1 MVEQRQH
8 NTEYGLPGKMTSN
21 NSAKI
26 SSPTYWTVYDLDTLT
41 VDKEKTDIIRD
52 KSKEKEESARV
63 IFSYSLT

>member
-1 MVEQRQH
+1 
-8 NTEYGLPGKMTSN
+8 MTSN

-26 SSPTYWTVYDLDTLT
+26 SNPTYWTVYDLDTLT

-63 IFSYSLT
+63 IFSYSLA